1 MNREE
6 YLKELKN
13 CIQALPVEEQN
24 EALDY
29 YYNYFE
35 DANDDE
41 KVISELGTPEK
52 LAEEIKAKFACVP
65 ATKETKTESEENDN
79 KYKENR
85 IKGDPTALKFTF
97 ENEKV
102 KNLDFALG
110 IAEIV
115 MIAGNEYKIETRGI
129 DSNIFR
135 CEVSERG
142 TLIVQNTHKFPS
154 FKFLGHDNPSHKH
167 PRILITIP
175 TNADLDIVRISVGAG
190 ALSSKDASFSCKS
203 GKIEVSAGNL
213 IIGNI
218 TGGNIDFRCGM
229 GNLIFS
235 GKTENTCNV
244 DCGLGNIE
252 LKISGNPEDYS
263 TDAKVGLGEFKF
275 NNQKRGGIGDLSCT
289 ERKLN
294 HFSVNCGLGRVKI
307 SVQ

>member
-41 KVISELGTPEK
+41 KVIAELGSPAK

-65 ATKETKTESEENDN
+65 ATKAVSEEE
-79 KYKENR
+79 KENQYEKNT
-85 IKGDPTALKFTF
+85 INGDPSALRFTF
-97 ENEKV
+97 ETEKV

-115 MIAGNEYKIETRGI
+115 MISGDCFKVETRGI
-129 DSNIFR
+129 DPKIFR
-135 CEVSERG
+135 CELSERG
-142 TLIVQNTHKFPS
+142 TLIVQNTHKLPS
-154 FKFLGHDNPSHKH
+154 FKFLGHENPSHKH

-175 TNADLDIVRISVGAG
+175 KNPEFDIVHISVGAG
-190 ALSSKDASFSCKS
+190 SFTSKETCFSCKT
-203 GKIEVSAGNL
+203 GKLEVSAGSL
-213 IIGNI
+213 IIGKI
-218 TGGNIDFRCGM
+218 LGGKFDFRCGM
-229 GNLIFS
+229 GNLVFS
-235 GKTENTCNV
+235 GVTTGQCNI
-244 DCGLGNIE
+244 DCGMGNTE

-263 TDAKVGLGEFKF
+263 ADAKVGLGEFKF
-275 NNQKRGGIGDLSCT
+275 NLQKKGGFGDLSCP
-289 ERKLN
+289 EKKIN
-294 HFSVNCGLGRVKI
+294 HFSVNCGLGSVKI

>member
-1 MNREE
+1 MTREE
-6 YLKELKN
+6 YLNELKS
-13 CIQALPVEEQN
+13 CILALPVEEQN

-41 KVISELGTPEK
+41 KVIAELGSPAK
-52 LAEEIKAKFACVP
+52 LAEEIKEKFSCVP
-65 ATKETKTESEENDN
+65 ATKETKTESENDN

-110 IAEIV
+110 ISEIV
-115 MIAGNEYKIETRGI
+115 MISGDSFKIETRSI
-129 DSNIFR
+129 DPNNFR
-135 CEVSERG
+135 CELSERG

-154 FKFLGHDNPSHKH
+154 FKFLGHENPSHKH

-175 TNADLDIVRISVGAG
+175 KNANLEIVRISVGAG
-190 ALSSKDASFSCKS
+190 SLSSKDSCFSCKS

-263 TDAKVGLGEFKF
+263 ADAKFGLGEFKF

>member
-41 KVISELGTPEK
+41 KVIAELGSPAK

-97 ENEKV
+97 EKSKV

-203 GKIEVSAGNL
+203 GKFEVSAGKL
-213 IIGNI
+213 QLSRI
-218 TGGNIDFRCGM
+218 TGGRIDFRCGM
-229 GNLIFS
+229 GSLEFS
-235 GKTENTCNV
+235 GKTTGQCNI
-244 DCGLGNIE
+244 DCGMGCIE
-252 LKISGNPEDYS
+252 LRINGNPEEYS
-263 TDAKVGLGEFKF
+263 ADAKIGLGEFKF
-275 NNQKRGGIGDLSCT
+275 NDKKKGGIGDLSC
-289 ERKLN
+289 ENKLIN
-294 HFSVNCGLGRVKI
+294 HFSVNCGLGNVKVF
-307 SVQ
+307 VQ